1 MARPGSVIKRIFIII
16 VLVIV
21 AILAIAT
28 TRPDTFAVERTA
40 QIDASADKVQAYL
53 DDFHRWPE
61 WSPWE
66 KLDPSMKRTYEGAP
80 RGKGAVY
87 SWSGNSKAG
96 AGRMEILDSTPSQVT
111 IKLDFLKP
119 FESHNIVEF
128 KQPPPTRG
136 AGPHPVIWSMH
147 GPSPYPSKVMGM
159 FVSMD
164 KLIGKD
170 FETGLANL
178 KAAAE
183 K

>member
-1 MARPGSVIKRIFIII
+1 MARPRRVLKSIVLIV

-28 TRPDTFAVERTA
+28 TRPDTFAVQRSID
-40 QIDASADKVQAYL
+40 IDAPAGKVQAYL

-66 KLDPSMKRTYEGAP
+66 KLDPSMQRTFAGPP

-87 SWSGNSKAG
+87 IWSGNSKAG
-96 AGRMEILDSTPSQVT
+96 AGRMEILDSSPSQVT

-119 FESHNIVEF
+119 FESHNTVEF
-128 KQPPPTRG
+128 KQPVTRG
-136 AGPHPVIWSMH
+136 GGPHPVTWTMQ
-147 GPSPYPSKVMGM
+147 GPSPYPAKLMGM

-164 KLIGKD
+164 KMVGKD